1 MIRGG
6 SSYVTSP
13 PSFSNDAK
21 KLLVCTGNTV
31 SVFSAATGL
40 KLPFFFEK
48 SCHYFFYSNLLFS
61 FSLFFCLDYCAWRS
75 HSCSDHSHCCSCFE
89 RCLKDLLLLLDRL
102 SRRYSSSLGLLRAW
116 AFENRWCSSSHLLYV
131 K

>member
-40 KLPFFFEK
+40 KITALEGHTAAVTTLIVVPA
-48 SCHYFFYSNLLFS
+48 SN
-61 FSLFFCLDYCAWRS
+61 A
-75 HSCSDHSHCCSCFE
+75 
-89 RCLKDLLLLLDRL
+89 
-102 SRRYSSSLGLLRAW
+102 A
-116 AFENRWCSSSHLLYV
+116 
-131 K
+131 